1 MFDLEQAENVLET
14 GVGEAQELLQNP
26 SKVDELLKQMEEKL
40 PEIPVGGD
48 VLKDVPLMIAMVK
61 GYITKQYTQVS
72 GKVIATMIAAFLYLV
87 KKKDLIPD
95 NIPILGL
102 VDDLAVLGAAL
113 KFCDPELKAYKA
125 WRDGEQENV

>member
-1 MFDLEQAENVLET
+1 MFDLEQAKSVLKT
-14 GVGEAQELLQNP
+14 GMGEAQELLQNP

-48 VLKDVPLMIAMVK
+48 VLKDVPLMIAMIK

-72 GKVIATMIAAFLYLV
+72 GKVIASMIAAFLYLV
-87 KKKDLIPD
+87 KKKDIIPD

-102 VDDLAVLGAAL
+102 VDDLAVLGVAL
-113 KFCDPELKAYKA
+113 KFCDPELKAFKA
-125 WRDGEQENV
+125 WRDGAQTNA